1 MATNIHV
8 YKNHMSSPQPH
19 IFLHPSTIIYYLSA
33 FWSYYRSPHR
43 LYWHNMTEINRVNR
57 QKSTKIDANWQESLK
72 STSFEFR
79 EIPIFDY
86 GKSQHVLTKYRH
98 VSWKYRHVQTEVDC
112 WIYPQNV
119 KVADGGGDLV
129 MDTFLAFFHSF
140 ISLFPSTLDIF
151 NLLKKYGKKCVYNSV
166 KNEKIL
172 ESSTFLETFLKTP
185 CNCWAVHI
193 TC

>member
-1 MATNIHV
+1 
-8 YKNHMSSPQPH
+8 MSSPQPH

-119 KVADGGGDLV
+119 KVADGGAYKVLECIVWKAEWVHRGRPAMSTCQYVDIPIYRQKR
-129 MDTFLAFFHSF
+129 TGIPTHSYRYVDMS
-140 ISLFPSTLDIF
+140 I
-151 NLLKKYGKKCVYNSV
+151 
-166 KNEKIL
+166 
-172 ESSTFLETFLKTP
+172 
-185 CNCWAVHI
+185 
-193 TC
+193 